1 MVNKNQLF
9 KKVWTFV
16 VIAIFLLPSSSLLA
30 EISAVELLSSLSQKD
45 RMSNANGYKISLV
58 TSSKANPSEPNQ
70 GMVFQNCEATWTKEG
85 SFAMKIVSHYEKDL
99 PVFVPRESRRY
110 KSLEYDHDGNLVL
123 WRSSQKFILSAPD
136 RDEIIEVLKGFRI
149 SPNGEI
155 LNMNDHTQLYRWP
168 IGSRNSMY
176 QFKQFQLATGK
187 GFSGH
192 IGTVTSIKSLPSGLT
207 KVNSQGSYGSGLQ
220 GGWELILDP
229 NSDYLV
235 REAIFTMKGMDRPT
249 IVVKSSGVIEKD
261 GIKNAKYGTF
271 KFSNVLELSVE
282 VTDISKVVGPNK
294 LYEEVLSRLNSPLPQ
309 GSSIVDL
316 RGDKPVRTTVK

>member
-1 MVNKNQLF
+1 
-9 KKVWTFV
+9 
-16 VIAIFLLPSSSLLA
+16 
-30 EISAVELLSSLSQKD
+30 
-45 RMSNANGYKISLV
+45 MSNANGYKISLV